1 MARVNW
7 TWLGCGLLLAYGC
20 GRVGSNDAPEAS
32 GGKGGSGLEAGTAAS
47 RAGSSPSTGGAPVMG
62 GASGGSLTSGQGG
75 ANMARG
81 GSPSETG
88 GASGSGGRVSQAGAP
103 HGGTAA
109 AGQRAAG
116 GEATAGAASA
126 GEAGSGGEGPAAG
139 ACAVTLR
146 SDGNIGALQSAV
158 DAAEVPSTICLEAGG
173 FRGGLKLRAGVS
185 LRGAGWASVI
195 CGPVIGDGATTRMTT
210 LSDLQLAGALTATGN
225 VQLSLRN
232 LEINTGRTAICAPAS
247 GPVTLTQ
254 NSGGEMNLV
263 IDGVTVESPGFEIRV
278 TPGAARIDDS
288 IVLTNSRCNSTS
300 QCYDFLRFTF
310 DTAPATQSAAGSRML
325 LDVSNNVV
333 RNIVLEGVVF
343 EILGGLSAEDTA
355 NSRLWFRH
363 NTLASA
369 GDLNSAIA
377 FWSPP
382 ALPIV
387 LANNVVAYI
396 RTPVFNLDAP
406 NVFHTGNVFS
416 DNEGSTSWFED
427 FALGDFSPKPDS
439 PMIAGGD
446 EDYGIPTDIEGK
458 ARSGGF
464 DSGAYQH

>member
-7 TWLGCGLLLAYGC
+7 TWLGCGLLVAYGC
-20 GRVGSNDAPEAS
+20 GRVGSNDEGSAS
-32 GGKGGSGLEAGTAAS
+32 GGKGGSGEGAATS
-47 RAGSSPSTGGAPVMG
+47 RGGGSQSAGGAPVTG
-62 GASGGSLTSGQGG
+62 GSTSGGSLTSGHGG
-75 ANMARG
+75 ANLARG
-81 GSPSETG
+81 GSLSETG
-88 GASGSGGRVSQAGAP
+88 GASGAGGRVSQAGAA
-103 HGGTAA
+103 HGGTAT
-109 AGQRAAG
+109 AGQQAAG
-116 GEATAGAASA
+116 GEPTAGAASA
-126 GEAGSGGEGPAAG
+126 GDAGSGGEGPAPG

-185 LRGAGWASVI
+185 LRGVGGASVI
-195 CGPVIGDGATTRMTT
+195 CGPVVGDGATSRMTT
-210 LSDLQLAGALTATGN
+210 LSDLQLAGAFTATGN

-232 LEINTGRTAICAPAS
+232 LEINRGQTAICAPAS
-247 GPVTLTQ
+247 EPVTITQ

-263 IDGVTVESPGFEIRV
+263 IDGVTIASPGFEIRV

-288 IVLTNSRCNSTS
+288 IILTNSRCDSTS

-310 DTAPATQSAAGSRML
+310 DTAPATQSAAGSRL
-325 LDVSNNVV
+325 VLDVSNNVV

-343 EILGGLSAEDTA
+343 EILGQLNAEDTA

-382 ALPIV
+382 AQPIV

-446 EDYGIPTDIEGK
+446 EDYGVPADIEGTP
-458 ARSGGF
+458 RTGRF